1 MQIMAHDLKNPFNL
15 LIGFSGI
22 LLRNFRKYDE
32 KNLEE
37 KLHIISDISYKTY
50 NLLEELLV
58 WSKAQSGLLPF
69 EPVELNLNVVCHDV
83 TSGLNKSAAKKNIG
97 IVCNIQL
104 DIQVMA
110 DYNMLKTILR
120 NLISNAIKFTQQ
132 NGRIVI
138 SVEYDNSEW
147 LILTVEDNG
156 IGIEEPNLEKL
167 FNINR
172 NYTTI
177 GTEGESG
184 TGLGLLLCK
193 EFADKHHG
201 RIWVES
207 EYGKGA
213 RFRFTMP
220 RV

>member
-83 TSGLNKSAAKKNIG
+83 TSGLNQSAAKKNIG

-167 FNINR
+167 FNINQ
-172 NYTTI
+172 NFTTI

-201 RIWVES
+201 RIWGES

>member
-37 KLHIISDISYKTY
+37 KLHIISDISNKTY

-83 TSGLNKSAAKKNIG
+83 TSGLNQSAAKKNIG

-167 FNINR
+167 FNINQ
-172 NYTTI
+172 NFTTI

-201 RIWVES
+201 RIWGES

>member
-1 MQIMAHDLKNPFNL
+1 MAHDLKNPFNL

-83 TSGLNKSAAKKNIG
+83 TSGLNQSAAKKNIG

-167 FNINR
+167 FNINQ
-172 NYTTI
+172 NFTTI

-201 RIWVES
+201 RIWGES

>member
-1 MQIMAHDLKNPFNL
+1 
-15 LIGFSGI
+15 
-22 LLRNFRKYDE
+22 
-32 KNLEE
+32 
-37 KLHIISDISYKTY
+37 
-50 NLLEELLV
+50 
-58 WSKAQSGLLPF
+58 
-69 EPVELNLNVVCHDV
+69 
-83 TSGLNKSAAKKNIG
+83 
-97 IVCNIQL
+97 
-104 DIQVMA
+104 MA

-167 FNINR
+167 FNINQ
-172 NYTTI
+172 NFTTI

-201 RIWVES
+201 RIWGES

>member
-37 KLHIISDISYKTY
+37 KLHIISDISNKTY

-58 WSKAQSGLLPF
+58 WSKALSGLLPF

-83 TSGLNKSAAKKNIG
+83 TSGLNQSAAKKNIG

-167 FNINR
+167 FNINQ
-172 NYTTI
+172 NFTTI

-201 RIWVES
+201 RIWGES